1 MSKDKTFLNVVIQ
14 TRQGKK
20 EKRYIFET
28 EELADYFIQMLQTVH
43 PESAKAIDT
52 RYLIDD
58 FKENP
63 AEEKVFTSKQQ
74 VDVMISMFEFLY
86 HLAIEVDLVKNSI
99 VNQ

>member
-1 MSKDKTFLNVVIQ
+1 MSQEKTFLNVVIQ

-20 EKRYIFET
+20 EKRYVFAT
-28 EELADYFIQMLQTVH
+28 EELADYFIQMLSTVH
-43 PESAKAIDT
+43 PETANAIDT

-58 FKENP
+58 FAPIPSEQ
-63 AEEKVFTSKQQ
+63 KVIESKQQ

-99 VNQ
+99 SMQ